1 MWPAAD
7 SKLFKRKIYL
17 RVANRRATAIAKTD
31 GAKLTAELVG
41 VGVEG
46 SDDAW
51 VTEEVIAEG
60 AEVLVEAVVMAGV
73 GEAVTDTVVD
83 ALV

>member
-17 RVANRRATAIAKTD
+17 RVAKKRATTIAKTD
-31 GAKLTAELVG
+31 GAKLIAELVG
-41 VGVEG
+41 AVVEG

-51 VTEEVIAEG
+51 VTKEVIAEG
-60 AEVLVEAVVMAGV
+60 AEVLVEAAVMAGV
-73 GEAVTDTVVD
+73 EEAVVDTVVD

>member
-1 MWPAAD
+1 M
-7 SKLFKRKIYL
+7 

-41 VGVEG
+41 AVVTV
-46 SDDAW
+46 SVIVW
-51 VTEEVIAEG
+51 VTGEDIAEW
-60 AEVLVEAVVMAGV
+60 AEVLVEEDVMDGV
-73 GEAVTDTVVD
+73 GETVMDVVD

>member
-41 VGVEG
+41 AAVEG
-46 SDDAW
+46 SDAAW
-51 VTEEVIAEG
+51 VTGEDIAEG
-60 AEVLVEAVVMAGV
+60 AEVLVVAAAMAGV
-73 GEAVTDTVVD
+73 GEAIMDTVVD

>member
-41 VGVEG
+41 AAVEG
-46 SDDAW
+46 ADIAW

-60 AEVLVEAVVMAGV
+60 AEVLVEEAGMDEV
-73 GEAVTDTVVD
+73 GETVTDVVD

>member
-1 MWPAAD
+1 MWLAAD

-17 RVANRRATAIAKTD
+17 RVANKSATAIAKTD

-41 VGVEG
+41 LVEG
-46 SDDAW
+46 SADPWVTVEDAIAAW
-51 VTEEVIAEG
+51 VVF
-60 AEVLVEAVVMAGV
+60 VEVVMTE
-73 GEAVTDTVVD
+73 GEEDIIIMDVVD

>member
-1 MWPAAD
+1 M
-7 SKLFKRKIYL
+7 

-41 VGVEG
+41 AVVTDSVDG
-46 SDDAW
+46 W
-51 VTEEVIAEG
+51 VTGEDIAEW
-60 AEVLVEAVVMAGV
+60 AEVLVEEAVMDGV
-73 GEAVTDTVVD
+73 GETVMDVVD

>member
-7 SKLFKRKIYL
+7 SKLFKRKNYL

-31 GAKLTAELVG
+31 GAKLTEELVG
-41 VGVEG
+41 PVVEVSG
-46 SDDAW
+46 DAW
-51 VTEEVIAEG
+51 VAEEDGAAATEVEFIEEAGMTEGEG
-60 AEVLVEAVVMAGV
+60 AGTIDVV
-73 GEAVTDTVVD
+73 

>member
-41 VGVEG
+41 AAVEG
-46 SDDAW
+46 ADIAW

-60 AEVLVEAVVMAGV
+60 AEVLVAEAVMDEV
-73 GEAVTDTVVD
+73 GETVTDVVD

>member
-41 VGVEG
+41 AVVTG
-46 SDDAW
+46 SVDAW
-51 VTEEVIAEG
+51 VTGEDMAEW
-60 AEVLVEAVVMAGV
+60 AEVLVEEAIMDGV
-73 GEAVTDTVVD
+73 GETVMDVVD

>member
-41 VGVEG
+41 AAVEG
-46 SDDAW
+46 SDVAW

-60 AEVLVEAVVMAGV
+60 DEVLVEEDGMDEV
-73 GEAVTDTVVD
+73 GETVTDVVD

>member
-41 VGVEG
+41 AVVTR
-46 SDDAW
+46 SVDAW
-51 VTEEVIAEG
+51 VTGEDIEEWT
-60 AEVLVEAVVMAGV
+60 EVLVEEAIMDGV
-73 GEAVTDTVVD
+73 GETVMDVVD

>member
-1 MWPAAD
+1 M
-7 SKLFKRKIYL
+7 

-41 VGVEG
+41 AVVTGLVV
-46 SDDAW
+46 AW
-51 VTEEVIAEG
+51 VTGEDIAEG
-60 AEVLVEAVVMAGV
+60 AEVLVE
-73 GEAVTDTVVD
+73 EAVMDGVEETVRDVVD

>member
-41 VGVEG
+41 VAVEG
-46 SDDAW
+46 SDIAW

-60 AEVLVEAVVMAGV
+60 AEVLVEEAGMDEV
-73 GEAVTDTVVD
+73 GETVTDVVD

>member
-41 VGVEG
+41 AAVEG
-46 SDDAW
+46 ADIAW
-51 VTEEVIAEG
+51 VAEEVIAEG
-60 AEVLVEAVVMAGV
+60 AEVLVAEAVMDEV
-73 GEAVTDTVVD
+73 GETVTDVVD

>member
-1 MWPAAD
+1 M
-7 SKLFKRKIYL
+7 

-41 VGVEG
+41 AVVTD
-46 SDDAW
+46 SVVAW
-51 VTEEVIAEG
+51 VTGEDMAEG
-60 AEVLVEAVVMAGV
+60 AEVLVE
-73 GEAVTDTVVD
+73 EAVMDRVEETVMDVVD

>member
-1 MWPAAD
+1 M
-7 SKLFKRKIYL
+7 

-41 VGVEG
+41 AAVEG
-46 SDDAW
+46 SDVAW

-60 AEVLVEAVVMAGV
+60 AEVLVEEAVMDEV
-73 GEAVTDTVVD
+73 GETVTDVVD

>member
-17 RVANRRATAIAKTD
+17 RVANKRATTIAKTD

-41 VGVEG
+41 VGVAD
-46 SDDAW
+46 SVDAS
-51 VTEEVIAEG
+51 VAEAEG
-60 AEVLVEAVVMAGV
+60 AAAVEVVFIEEADM
-73 GEAVTDTVVD
+73 T
-83 ALV
+83 

>member
-41 VGVEG
+41 AAVEV
-46 SDDAW
+46 SDIAG

-60 AEVLVEAVVMAGV
+60 AEVLVEEAGMDEV
-73 GEAVTDTVVD
+73 GETVTDVVD

>member
-1 MWPAAD
+1 M
-7 SKLFKRKIYL
+7 

-41 VGVEG
+41 AVVTR
-46 SDDAW
+46 SVDAW
-51 VTEEVIAEG
+51 VTGEDIEEW
-60 AEVLVEAVVMAGV
+60 AEVLVEEAVMDGV
-73 GEAVTDTVVD
+73 GETVMDVVD

>member
-17 RVANRRATAIAKTD
+17 RVANKRATTIAKTD

-41 VGVEG
+41 VGVADLG
-46 SDDAW
+46 DAW
-51 VTEEVIAEG
+51 VTEED
-60 AEVLVEAVVMAGV
+60 
-73 GEAVTDTVVD
+73 GEAAVEVVFIEESD
-83 ALV
+83 MT

>member
-41 VGVEG
+41 AAVEG
-46 SDDAW
+46 ADIAW

-60 AEVLVEAVVMAGV
+60 AEVLVEEAVMDEV
-73 GEAVTDTVVD
+73 GETVTDVVD

>member
-1 MWPAAD
+1 M
-7 SKLFKRKIYL
+7 

-41 VGVEG
+41 AVVTD
-46 SDDAW
+46 SVVAW
-51 VTEEVIAEG
+51 VTGEDIAEG
-60 AEVLVEAVVMAGV
+60 AEVLVE
-73 GEAVTDTVVD
+73 EAVMDRVEETVMDVVD

>member
-17 RVANRRATAIAKTD
+17 RVANRRATTIAKTD

-41 VGVEG
+41 AAVEG
-46 SDDAW
+46 SDAAW

-60 AEVLVEAVVMAGV
+60 AEVLVEAAVMAGV
-73 GEAVTDTVVD
+73 GEAIMDTVVD

>member
-1 MWPAAD
+1 M
-7 SKLFKRKIYL
+7 
-17 RVANRRATAIAKTD
+17 ANRRATAIAKTD

-41 VGVEG
+41 AAVEG
-46 SDDAW
+46 ADIAW

-60 AEVLVEAVVMAGV
+60 AEVLVAEAVMDEV
-73 GEAVTDTVVD
+73 GETVTDVVD